1 MAQGL
6 WETPVFSRDCPRFMM
21 DTFITALAIG
31 GGHERDKVPHYGYSF
46 EGFDPAVHVRASGRE
61 VNVSPKAAREIAV
74 TIKGM
79 TLPKAIGLL
88 EAVESKKMSVAFRRH
103 KLKVGHRSELQG
115 FPTGSYPVKAAKAY
129 LDVLHNL
136 QGNSEFKG
144 LDPDRVK
151 IIHAAGYA
159 GRTQKDYVPRAFG
172 RSSPNFHQMVHI
184 EVVGKEM

>member
-1 MAQGL
+1 MSIFCFI
-6 WETPVFSRDCPRFMM
+6 EDI
-21 DTFITALAIG
+21 FITASTIG
-31 GGHERDKVPHYGYSF
+31 RVYERDKVPHYGYSF

-79 TLPKAIGLL
+79 SLSKAIDLL
-88 EAVESKKMSVAFRRH
+88 EMVETKKMSIAFRRH

-115 FPTGSYPVKAAKAY
+115 FPTGSYPVRAAKAY
-129 LDVLHNL
+129 LEVLHNL

-144 LDPDRVK
+144 LDAERVR

-159 GRTQKDYVPRAFG
+159 GRTNKDYTPRAFG
-172 RSSPNFHQMVHI
+172 RSSPNFHQLVHI
-184 EVVGKEM
+184 EVVGKEV

>member
-1 MAQGL
+1 L
-6 WETPVFSRDCPRFMM
+6 SIFCFIEDI
-21 DTFITALAIG
+21 FITASTIG
-31 GGHERDKVPHYGYSF
+31 RVYERDKVPHYGYSF

-79 TLPKAIGLL
+79 SLSKAIGLL
-88 EAVESKKMSVAFRRH
+88 ELVETKKMSIAFRRH

-115 FPTGSYPVKAAKAY
+115 FPTGSYPVRAAKAY
-129 LDVLHNL
+129 LEVLHNL

-144 LDPDRVK
+144 LDAERVR

-159 GRTQKDYVPRAFG
+159 GRTNKDYTPRAFG
-172 RSSPNFHQMVHI
+172 RSSPNFHQLVHI
-184 EVVGKEM
+184 EVVGKEV